1 MREALAPTNESKL
14 LVFAEC
20 SQRRALLGDGRM
32 REALA
37 PTNESKYLYLPS
49 VASAELCSVLAE

>member
-1 MREALAPTNESKL
+1 
-14 LVFAEC
+14 
-20 SQRRALLGDGRM
+20 M

-49 VASAELCSVLAE
+49 VASAVLCSVMAE